1 MVKLLSSFSRLKSA
15 KILILGDYLLDTYTT
30 GKVHRISPEA
40 PVPILHVQKY
50 EDLPGG
56 AGNVA
61 LNLQALGAD
70 VLCVG
75 RIGDDKDGE
84 RLKRLLG
91 DEGIDTTGLF
101 VEKEYRTPVKNRLI
115 ANSQQLMRIDN
126 EIISP
131 IDVALEE
138 KVLSYI
144 SSHIDSIQV
153 IAISDYGKGF
163 LSRTLLKAVIDLAN
177 QKKIPSIVDP
187 KGGDFTKYKYAT
199 LIKPNQKE
207 AYEAAKLPDEASIDE
222 IGLSLLQCTKANL
235 LMITRS
241 ELGITLFDKEMNRF
255 DFPVKSHEVKDV
267 TGAGD
272 TILAVTALIFAS
284 EDLDI
289 KEGLHIAN
297 VAAGIAIEGVGCIRV
312 SLSDIA
318 ERLIKLDIVNK
329 VFDEE
334 HLFVLEQALVNKKLT
349 ILGLSSEQGIS
360 AELFSQIQNLANT
373 NGDEYRLMIYV
384 IDANPDEHFIALLA
398 SLHVVDFIVLQSD
411 SLFSLSRKIH
421 PERIFM
427 IENKSLFEVDHPS
440 SLIEKMQMRCILKS

>member
-1 MVKLLSSFSRLKSA
+1 MVKLLSSFSRLKPA
-15 KILILGDYLLDTYTT
+15 KILILGDFMLDTYTT

-70 VLCVG
+70 VICVG

-84 RLKRLLG
+84 RLKTLLG
-91 DEGIDTTGLF
+91 NEGIDTNGLF
-101 VEKEYRTPVKNRLI
+101 IEKEYRTPVKNRLI

-131 IDVALEE
+131 LDLALEE
-138 KVLSYI
+138 EVIAYI
-144 SSHIDSIQV
+144 SSHIESIQV

-163 LSRTLLKAVIDLAN
+163 LSRSLLKTVIEMAN

-187 KGGDFTKYKYAT
+187 KGADFTKYQYAT

-207 AYEAAKLPDEASIDE
+207 AYEASKLPSDASIDE
-222 IGLSLLQCTKANL
+222 VGLHLLQCTESNL

-241 ELGITLFDKEMNRF
+241 ELGITLFDREMNRY

-284 EDLDI
+284 DDLDI

-318 ERLIKLDIVNK
+318 ERLLQLDIVNK
-329 VFDEE
+329 IFNEE
-334 HLFVLEQALVNKKLT
+334 HLFALEQALINKNLT
-349 ILGLSSEQGIS
+349 ILGLNSQQGIS
-360 AELFSQIQNLANT
+360 AELFSQIQNLAT
-373 NGDEYRLMIYV
+373 GKEEDRLMIYL
-384 IDANPDEHFIALLA
+384 IDADPDEHFIALLS
-398 SLHVVDFIVLQSD
+398 SLHVVDFIVIQSD
-411 SLFSLSRKIH
+411 SLFNLSQKVHPAKIF
-421 PERIFM
+421 IL
-427 IENKSLFEVDHPS
+427 ENKILFEVDQPD
-440 SLIEKMQMRCILKS
+440 SLLAKI

>member
-1 MVKLLSSFSRLKSA
+1 MVKLLSSFSRLKTA
-15 KILILGDYLLDTYTT
+15 KILILGDFMLDTYTT
-30 GKVHRISPEA
+30 GKVDRISPEA

-70 VLCVG
+70 VICVG

-84 RLKRLLG
+84 RLKMLLG
-91 DEGIDTTGLF
+91 NEGIDINGLF
-101 VEKEYRTPVKNRLI
+101 VEKEYQTPVKNRLI

-131 IDVALEE
+131 LDLALEE
-138 KVLSYI
+138 KVISYI

-163 LSRTLLKAVIDLAN
+163 LSRSLLKVVIDMAN

-187 KGGDFTKYKYAT
+187 KGADFTKYQHAT

-207 AYEAAKLPDEASIDE
+207 AYEASKLPSEASIDE
-222 IGLSLLQCTKANL
+222 VGNNLLQCTKSNL

-241 ELGITLFDKEMNRF
+241 ELGITLFDNKMNRS

-284 EDLDI
+284 DDLDI

-297 VAAGIAIEGVGCIRV
+297 IAAGIAIEGVGCIRV

-318 ERLIKLDIVNK
+318 ERLLKLDILNK

-334 HLFVLEQALVNKKLT
+334 HLFALEQALINKNLT

-360 AELFSQIQNLANT
+360 AELFSQIQNLAT
-373 NGDEYRLMIYV
+373 RKEDDRLMIYV
-384 IDANPDEHFIALLA
+384 IDENPDEHFIALLS
-398 SLHVVDFIVLQSD
+398 SLHVVDFIVIQSD
-411 SLFSLSRKIH
+411 SLFNLSRKIH
-421 PERIFM
+421 PTKIFM
-427 IENKSLFEVDHPS
+427 LENKILFEVDHPD
-440 SLIEKMQMRCILKS
+440 SLLTKMQV